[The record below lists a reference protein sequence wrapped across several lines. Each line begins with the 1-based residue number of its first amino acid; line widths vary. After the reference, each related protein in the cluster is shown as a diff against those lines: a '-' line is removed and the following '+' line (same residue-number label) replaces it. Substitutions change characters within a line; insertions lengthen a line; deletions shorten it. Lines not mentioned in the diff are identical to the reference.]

1 VSRPIAKLL
10 VANRGEIARR
20 IFRTCREMGI
30 ATVAVFSEPDRDA
43 PFVREADEAVALG
56 GATPAESYLRGEA
69 IVAAALRVGTDAVH
83 PGYGFLAENA
93 GFARA
98 CAHADLNFVGPS
110 PEAIEAMGSK
120 IEAKRRMADARVPV
134 LPSADVTGLDGAA
147 LREAATTVG
156 FPLLAKPSAGGGGK
170 GMRAIATAE
179 QLDAAVAA
187 ARREAAGAF
196 GDDALMLERYV
207 EGGRHVEI
215 QILGDHDGT
224 VVSLH
229 ERDCTIQRRHQ
240 KVIEEAPSPA
250 LDDDLRG
257 RMSAA
262 AIAAGKALGYVN
274 AGTVEFL
281 LAPGGEFFFLEVNT
295 RLQVEHPVTELVTG
309 LDLVRLQIMIAEGQ
323 PIPAEARAA
332 ELRGHAIEARLY
344 AEDAAA
350 GFLPQTGC
358 LTRFAVPDGVRVDT
372 GVESGSQISV
382 HYDPMIAKVI
392 AHAPTRA
399 ETARLLH
406 GALRA
411 TEVHGLKTNRDLLV
425 RVLGHDEFLAGVA
438 DTSFLERHDAADLGA
453 PLVDA
458 RGEALHAAA
467 AALAAQ
473 AQRRDS
479 ARVLGSLPSGWRN
492 NPSQPQEIAFEGA
505 RGALDVRYRLARTGA
520 LTIQVGDEDL
530 PSPGL
535 GRCRVDLVEL
545 EVDGVLRCYRVRCD
559 GTTWWVN
566 GPDGQSELRELDRF
580 PDPVGADQAGS
591 LVSPM
596 PGIVVRVLTEAGA
609 RVHRGAPLIVIE
621 AMKMEHEIVAPVPG
635 TVAELH
641 VEQGTQVDA
650 GAVLAVIDADDDTDS

>member
-1 VSRPIAKLL
+1 MSRPIAKLL

-30 ATVAVFSEPDRDA
+30 ATVAVFSEPDRHA

-98 CAHADLNFVGPS
+98 CAHAHLNFVGPS

-323 PIPAEARAA
+323 PIPAEAHAA

-425 RVLGHDEFLAGVA
+425 RVLGHDEFLAGEA

-505 RGALDVRYRLARTGA
+505 RGALDVRYHLARTGA

-530 PSPGL
+530 PSPSL

-580 PDPVGADQAGS
+580 PNPVGADQAGS
-591 LVSPM
+591 LTSPM

-609 RVHRGAPLIVIE
+609 RVQRGAPVIVIE
-621 AMKMEHEIVAPVPG
+621 AMKMEHEIVAPAPG
-635 TVAELH
+635 IVADVH